1 MTSLWNRSRFTEPET
16 IISCFKMSAAW
27 CKTPEEPLILSS
39 LHVDMTE
46 ALDFIRCYRETTGH
60 AITVTHLCTKVLS
73 MVLRKYPQVNA
84 KVEGNRIL
92 RRKTVDFTLMV
103 SMDNGHDISGIKI
116 HEADKKSLSEI
127 AREIRDGAELVRQ
140 NRGPTFQT
148 SKTIVEYCSIALVKL
163 IMKCGNL
170 LVNKIGLNLGFLG
183 FPDDPFGSAIISS
196 VNKHGIESAYGPLIP
211 IARCGLLVV
220 IPEIQER
227 PWVENGKLVVKP
239 VLKLCMTF
247 DHRVYHGF
255 YVSQVQNEIKRL
267 LMNPEAIL
275 EEGRRLVRGRDR
287 LCALG

>member
-1 MTSLWNRSRFTEPET
+1 
-16 IISCFKMSAAW
+16 MSAAW
-27 CKTPEEPLILSS
+27 WKTPEEPLIFSS
-39 LHVDMTE
+39 LHIDMTE
-46 ALDFIRCYRETTGH
+46 ALDFIRYYRDTTGNI
-60 AITVTHLCTKVLS
+60 ITVTHLCTKVLG
-73 MVLRKYPQVNA
+73 MVLKKYPQVNA

-103 SMDNGHDISGIKI
+103 SMDDGHDISGIKL
-116 HEADKKSLSEI
+116 HDADKKTLPEI
-127 AREIRDGAELVRQ
+127 AREVREGAELVRQ

-148 SKTIVEYCSIALVKL
+148 SKTIIEHCSIALVKL

-170 LVNKIGLNLGFLG
+170 LVNRIGLNLAFLG

-220 IPEIQER
+220 IPEIQEK
-227 PWVENGKLVVKP
+227 PWVENGKLVVRP

-255 YVSQVQNEIKRL
+255 YVSQVQNEIRHL
-267 LMNPEAIL
+267 LLNPAAIL
-275 EEGRRLVRGRDR
+275 EDQRITRGKDR
-287 LCALG
+287 ICAMG